1 MSNIKQEQHDEMQ
14 DMLGNC
20 LVLLDGNLDQE
31 IPEPILGANMLDD
44 STRELISNLRWNLKD
59 PKQNERLAELAQEIQ
74 ANRLNRY
81 KSPQEVKISGPIMV
95 AVPLDGAKENYE
107 PAFIL
112 VIDYLTFTNTP
123 GVTTGPDKAHPCKK
137 HLCAVAV
144 PPLRSVKKGNKTVS
158 EFDENGSVVFYQI
171 PSPLYLDN
179 MILPRKSSDG
189 KVILVK
195 NSAVKNTKWRIQ
207 VEDDDAPTWMPL
219 PKFLGL
225 PASCKTSEVYE
236 RFVLDKKKALIR
248 GQVAINVSLE
258 YSFSP
263 NRRDQKPAAA
273 PLDSSDSERAG
284 DEEECDVKRSRARSR
299 SPQRSKKS
307 KSAKKSDKK
316 LKEKQQRREKK
327 AQRGKKHKESS
338 KTKDRRAKLLAQV
351 AAAEQRIAALGG
363 QIEAN

>member
-1 MSNIKQEQHDEMQ
+1 
-14 DMLGNC
+14 MLGNC
-20 LVLLDGNLDQE
+20 LVLLDGDCDQE
-31 IPEPILGANMLDD
+31 IPEPVLGANMLDE

-74 ANRLNRY
+74 ANRLNRHN
-81 KSPQEVKISGPIMV
+81 SAQEVKISGPIMV

-112 VIDYLTFTNTP
+112 VIDHLTFTNTP
-123 GVTTGPDKAHPCKK
+123 GVTTGPEKAHPCKK
-137 HLCAVAV
+137 HLCAVAG

-158 EFDENGSVVFYQI
+158 EFDETGSVDFYQI

-179 MILPRKSSDG
+179 MVLPRKSSDG

-207 VEDDDAPTWMPL
+207 VEDDDAPTWIPL

-225 PASCKTSEVYE
+225 PASCKTSEIYE

-273 PLDSSDSERAG
+273 PVNSSDSEEAE
-284 DEEECDVKRSRARSR
+284 DEGEECDVKRSRARSR
-299 SPQRSKKS
+299 SPQRRKKS

-316 LKEKQQRREKK
+316 QKEKQQRREKK
-327 AQRGKKHKESS
+327 QDRGRKQHKESS

-363 QIEAN
+363 QVEAN